1 MEEQMSEQ
9 PILKSHRRPGIE
21 TTIVPVRAVKFGDGS
36 YPVIAGPI
44 AVESEDQI
52 LSAAR
57 IVADNGGSILR
68 AGTFLAGSS
77 PYGYRGLGPDSLW
90 MLEHAGRETR
100 LPVSTEVL
108 EPDHVDLA
116 ATHVDVIEVGPDN
129 MQNFVLLRAVGQA
142 GRPVILHRASAATI
156 DEWLLAAEYI
166 LDAGNDELV
175 LCERGSRGFDPR
187 TSDTID
193 ITAIPTVQRM
203 SHLPVIVDPSS
214 AAGHPELVRPLAL
227 AARSAGADGL
237 VVPLHPDP
245 ANALAGNGSHLDP
258 KCFTTLMDALGI
270 PSMRDEIDRID
281 RQVIRLLSKRLRN
294 SVDIGLIKA
303 QRDLAMRSPDRE
315 AELIAEMREEA
326 EDDGMDPDYAQ
337 ELIEVVLRHSRAAQR
352 RALGRDEEPDVE

>member
-1 MEEQMSEQ
+1 MSEQ
-9 PILKSHRRPGIE
+9 PTLKSHRRPGIE
-21 TTIVPVRAVKFGDGS
+21 TTVVSVRAVKFGDGS
-36 YPVIAGPI
+36 YPVVAGPV

-57 IVADNGGSILR
+57 IVAEGGGSILR

-77 PYGYRGLGPDSLW
+77 PYEYRGLGPDALW

-100 LPVSTEVL
+100 MPVSTEVL
-108 EPDHVDLA
+108 EPDHVELA
-116 ATHVDVIEVGPDN
+116 AAHVDVIEVGPDN
-129 MQNFVLLRAVGQA
+129 MQNFVLLRAVGQTN
-142 GRPVILHRASAATI
+142 RPIILHRAPAATI
-156 DEWLLAAEYI
+156 DEWLLAAEYV
-166 LDAGNDELV
+166 LDAGNDALI

-187 TSDTID
+187 TSDTLD

-214 AAGHPELVRPLAL
+214 AAGHPELIRPLAL

-245 ANALAGNGSHLDP
+245 PNALAGNGSHLDP
-258 KCFTTLMDALGI
+258 ECFRTLMDALGI

-294 SVDIGLIKA
+294 SVDIGRLKA
-303 QRDLAMRSPDRE
+303 QRDLAMRSPERE
-315 AELIAEMREEA
+315 AELIAEMRQEA
-326 EDDGMDPDYAQ
+326 EEGSMDPDYAQ

-352 RALGRDEEPDVE
+352 RALGREEESDVE

>member
-1 MEEQMSEQ
+1 MSEK

-21 TTIVPVRAVKFGDGS
+21 TTIVSVRAVKFGDGS
-36 YPVIAGPI
+36 FPVVAGPV
-44 AVESEDQI
+44 AVESEEQI
-52 LSAAR
+52 LAAAR

-77 PYGYRGLGPDSLW
+77 PYQYRGLGPDALW
-90 MLEHAGRETR
+90 MLEHAGRATR
-100 LPVSTEVL
+100 MSVSTEVL
-108 EPDHVDLA
+108 EPDHVELA

-129 MQNFVLLRAVGQA
+129 MQNFVLLRAVGEA
-142 GRPVILHRASAATI
+142 DRPVILHRGSSATI
-156 DEWLLAAEYI
+156 DEWLLAAEYV
-166 LDAGNDELV
+166 LDAGNSELI

-187 TSDTID
+187 TSDTLD

-237 VVPLHPDP
+237 VVPFHPDP

-258 KCFTTLMDALGI
+258 ECFMTLMEALGI

-294 SVDIGLIKA
+294 SVDIGRLKA
-303 QRDLAMRSPDRE
+303 QRDLAMRSPERE

-326 EDDGMDPDYAQ
+326 TGGGMDPDYAQ

-352 RALGRDEEPDVE
+352 RALGWEEESDVE

>member
-1 MEEQMSEQ
+1 MSEQ
-9 PILKSHRRPGIE
+9 PTLKSHRRPGIE
-21 TTIVPVRAVKFGDGS
+21 TTVVSVRAVKFGDGS
-36 YPVIAGPI
+36 YPVVAGPV

-57 IVADNGGSILR
+57 IVAEGGGSILR

-77 PYGYRGLGPDSLW
+77 PYEYRGLGPDALW

-100 LPVSTEVL
+100 MPVSTEVL
-108 EPDHVDLA
+108 EPDHVELA
-116 ATHVDVIEVGPDN
+116 AAHVDVIEVGPDN
-129 MQNFVLLRAVGQA
+129 MQNFVLLRAVGQTN
-142 GRPVILHRASAATI
+142 RPIILHRAPAATI
-156 DEWLLAAEYI
+156 DEWLLAAEYV
-166 LDAGNDELV
+166 LDAGNDALI

-187 TSDTID
+187 TSDTLD

-214 AAGHPELVRPLAL
+214 AAGHPELIRPLAL

-237 VVPLHPDP
+237 VVPFHPDP
-245 ANALAGNGSHLDP
+245 PNALAGNGSHLDP
-258 KCFTTLMDALGI
+258 ECFRTLMDALGI

-294 SVDIGLIKA
+294 SVDIGRLKA
-303 QRDLAMRSPDRE
+303 QRDLAMRSPERE
-315 AELIAEMREEA
+315 AELIAEMRQEA
-326 EDDGMDPDYAQ
+326 EEGSMDPDYAQ

-352 RALGRDEEPDVE
+352 RALGREEDSDVE

>member
-1 MEEQMSEQ
+1 MSDK

-21 TTIVPVRAVKFGDGS
+21 TTIVSVRAVKFGDGS
-36 YPVIAGPI
+36 FPVVAGPV
-44 AVESEDQI
+44 AVESEEQI
-52 LSAAR
+52 LAAAR

-77 PYGYRGLGPDSLW
+77 PYQYRGLGPDALW
-90 MLEHAGRETR
+90 MLEHAGRATR
-100 LPVSTEVL
+100 MSVSTEVL
-108 EPDHVDLA
+108 EPDHVEISA
-116 ATHVDVIEVGPDN
+116 EHVDVIEVGPDN
-129 MQNFVLLRAVGQA
+129 MQNFVLLRAAGAA
-142 GRPVILHRASAATI
+142 GRPVILHRGSSATI
-156 DEWLLAAEYI
+156 DEWLLAAEYV
-166 LDAGNDELV
+166 LDAGNSELI

-237 VVPLHPDP
+237 VVPFHPDP

-258 KCFTTLMDALGI
+258 ECFTTLMDALGI

-294 SVDIGLIKA
+294 SVDIGRLKA
-303 QRDLAMRSPDRE
+303 QRDLAMRSPERE

-326 EDDGMDPDYAQ
+326 TDGDMDPDYAQ

-352 RALGRDEEPDVE
+352 RALGWEEESDVE

>member
-1 MEEQMSEQ
+1 MSEK

-21 TTIVPVRAVKFGDGS
+21 TTIVSVRAVKFGDGS
-36 YPVIAGPI
+36 YPVVAGPV

-57 IVADNGGSILR
+57 MVADNGGSILR

-77 PYGYRGLGPDSLW
+77 PYEYRGLGRDALW

-108 EPDHVDLA
+108 EPDHVELV
-116 ATHVDVIEVGPDN
+116 ATYVDVIEIGPDN
-129 MQNFVLLRAVGQA
+129 MQNFVLLRAVGEA
-142 GRPVILHRASAATI
+142 NRPVILHRGSSATI
-156 DEWLLAAEYI
+156 DEWLMAAEYV
-166 LDAGNDELV
+166 LDAGNEELI

-187 TSDTID
+187 TSDTLD

-237 VVPLHPDP
+237 VVPFHPDP

-258 KCFTTLMDALGI
+258 RCFTTLMDALGI
-270 PSMRDEIDRID
+270 PSMRDQIDRID

-294 SVDIGLIKA
+294 SVDIGRLKA
-303 QRDLAMRSPDRE
+303 QRDLAMRSPERE

-326 EDDGMDPDYAQ
+326 EEGDMDPAYAQ

-352 RALGRDEEPDVE
+352 RALGLDEEPVVE